1 MQPIFMVILIGMAG
15 GIFVALQASLAGI
28 ISERL
33 GLIEKCFFCIW
44 GWVCILPGLIA
55 SCWYWQHKELADNSL
70 VSYSWLARWG

>member
-33 GLIEKCFFCIW
+33 GLIENAFLYLGVGLYFAWSYCFLL
-44 GWVCILPGLIA
+44 V
-55 SCWYWQHKELADNSL
+55 LAT
-70 VSYSWLARWG
+70 